1 MMHPN
6 TPTPNA
12 NHVYLVY
19 DKVIKAYV
27 YSGLSWYDAA
37 YYIWEVSKT
46 NAEQDS
52 RYELYERVVT
62 KPGTK
67 MKARLYKEES

>member
-1 MMHPN
+1 MIYS
-6 TPTPNA
+6 PNA

-19 DKVIKAYV
+19 DNYYRAYV

-37 YYIWEVSKT
+37 CYVRDYSLD
-46 NAEQDS
+46 NREQDT
-52 RYELYERVVT
+52 RFVIYERVVT

-67 MKARLYKEES
+67 LTNRLYKEEPRV